1 MTQSTDLRST
11 EREAACHCG
20 QLRLKLAG
28 DPQLVSSCHCQ
39 ACQRRTGAVFGSTS
53 FFAKSQLISTTGEYR
68 SFRRQG
74 DSGNWLAFH
83 FCPSCG
89 SNVFWESENQPE
101 LISVAVGAFAEPEFP
116 APSRTVWTETKHEWL
131 PFPAT
136 IPPHRRNPG

>member
-1 MTQSTDLRST
+1 MLQSTQ
-11 EREAACHCG
+11 REAACHCG

-53 FFAKSQLISTTGEYR
+53 FFARSQLVSTNGEHR
-68 SFRRQG
+68 VFRRQG
-74 DSGNWLAFH
+74 DSGTWLVFH

-89 SNVFWESENQPE
+89 SNVFWESDRQPNM
-101 LISVAVGAFAEPEFP
+101 ISVAVGAFADPDFP
-116 APSRTVWTETKHEWL
+116 APSRTVWTAHKHEWL

-136 IPPHRRNPG
+136 IPAYRQNPA

>member
-1 MTQSTDLRST
+1 MTQSSDLKAS

-53 FFAKSQLISTTGEYR
+53 FFAKSQLVSTTGKHR
-68 SFRRQG
+68 VFRRQG

-89 SNVFWESENQPE
+89 TNVFWESEAQPDT
-101 LISVAVGAFAEPEFP
+101 LSVAVGAFADPGFP
-116 APSRTVWTETKHEWL
+116 APNRTVWTQSKHEWL

-136 IPPHRRNPG
+136 IPHHRKFVG

>member
-1 MTQSTDLRST
+1 M
-11 EREAACHCG
+11 
-20 QLRLKLAG
+20 
-28 DPQLVSSCHCQ
+28 
-39 ACQRRTGAVFGSTS
+39 
-53 FFAKSQLISTTGEYR
+53 TGEHR

-101 LISVAVGAFAEPEFP
+101 LISVAVGAFAEPDFP
-116 APSRTVWTETKHEWL
+116 APSRTEWTETKPEWL